1 MAFLY
6 TDEHFRY
13 PVVVQ
18 LRLLGHDVLTAQQA
32 GNAGRGIGDPLV
44 LAYAVSTG
52 RAVVTFDRRHF
63 IRLHLLNSN
72 HAGIITCTDDQDVLA
87 LAIRIDQA
95 LATAGPLAGQLIRVN
110 RPPAPP
116 KP

>member
-1 MAFLY
+1 MALLY
-6 TDEHFRY
+6 TDENFRY

-32 GNAGRGIGDPLV
+32 GNAGQGIGDPLV

-52 RAVVTFDRRHF
+52 RAVVTYNRRDF
-63 IRLHLLNSN
+63 FRLHRQNSN
-72 HAGIITCTDDQDVLA
+72 HTGIIICRDDPDVVA
-87 LAIRIDQA
+87 QAIRIDQA
-95 LATAGPLAGQLIRVN
+95 IAAAVPLAGQLIRVN
-110 RPPAPP
+110 RPPLPP

>member
-6 TDEHFRY
+6 ADENFDY
-13 PVVVQ
+13 SVVVR
-18 LRLLGHDVLTAQQA
+18 LRLLGHDVLTAREA

-44 LAYAVSTG
+44 LAYAVSVG
-52 RAVVTFDRRHF
+52 RAVVTFNRRHF
-63 IRLHLLNSN
+63 IGLHLRDPN
-72 HAGIITCTDDQDVLA
+72 HAGIITCTDDHDALA
-87 LAIRIDQA
+87 LATRIDQS
-95 LATAGPLAGQLIRVN
+95 LAASGPLAGQLIRIN